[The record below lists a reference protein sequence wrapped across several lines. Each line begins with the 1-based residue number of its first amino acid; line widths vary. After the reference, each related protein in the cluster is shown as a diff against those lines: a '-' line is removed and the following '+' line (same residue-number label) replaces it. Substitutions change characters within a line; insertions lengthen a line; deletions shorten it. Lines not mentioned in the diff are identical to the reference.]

1 MTGSRSKQESSVLQA
16 KQHTHGPAHTLL
28 MLPPERGE
36 PASTGPPL
44 RDRGRGTLRGCEKA
58 PGHWGSWDR
67 RPIRAST
74 KSTLPKSFIATCA
87 GMVHPLLTSGSC
99 HHPRLC
105 LQVCQRAEEWGSWG
119 TTRDTEPGYQAWVS
133 HYAVTS
139 RWLSSAPPL
148 AQTVSAAEAAQLA
161 PPRRP

>member
-105 LQVCQRAEEWGSWG
+105 LQVAKERKSGVAGGRQGTLSLAIRHGS
-119 TTRDTEPGYQAWVS
+119 
-133 HYAVTS
+133 VTMRS
-139 RWLSSAPPL
+139 LPAGSLLHHRWLRQCLLLKPL
-148 AQTVSAAEAAQLA
+148 N
-161 PPRRP
+161 